1 MKLMF
6 SFWNF
11 LPEGC
16 LREVF
21 DPEVEKK
28 KEEQEKQTESK
39 ASEDDSES
47 ARKIREAI
55 EKQTRLQKG
64 EL

>member
-1 MKLMF
+1 MRA
-6 SFWNF
+6 
-11 LPEGC
+11 GC
-16 LREVF
+16 LNEVF

-28 KEEQEKQTESK
+28 REEQEKQAPK

-47 ARKIREAI
+47 ARKIRDAI
-55 EKQTRLQKG
+55 EKQTRQQGG

>member
-1 MKLMF
+1 MR
-6 SFWNF
+6 
-11 LPEGC
+11 EGC

-21 DPEVEKK
+21 DPEVEKR
-28 KEEQEKQTESK
+28 KEEQEKQTQSK

-55 EKQTRLQKG
+55 EKQTEQQNG